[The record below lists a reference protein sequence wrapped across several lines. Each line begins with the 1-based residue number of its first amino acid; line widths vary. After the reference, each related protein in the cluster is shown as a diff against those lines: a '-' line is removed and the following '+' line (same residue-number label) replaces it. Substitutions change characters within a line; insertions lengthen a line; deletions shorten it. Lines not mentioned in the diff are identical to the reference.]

1 MEIWKGGQIVLE
13 LGNEGF
19 GVGLDE
25 RCGGGIIEVII
36 DFEDWGLGKIRNAR
50 DELKRQQWR

>member
-36 DFEDWGLGKIRNAR
+36 DFED
-50 DELKRQQWR
+50 